1 MNGPS
6 TTHLSKYAPAR
17 SRRITIGYKRA
28 KGNKGER
35 ERQGTRLSHQHI
47 PRSRAEVKVATM
59 LRVVLACLP
68 LICFMGYIAYTYVIN
83 NVCHQFHSVSQVQ
96 QSFIVGR
103 TEARGAA
110 RRYPSLPSNFRLRA
124 FILRVQSGTR
134 GTRESLFE
142 TSVQSWTMRWAL
154 GCVNPAF

>member
-1 MNGPS
+1 MNRPS
-6 TTHLSKYAPAR
+6 TTHLNKYAPAR

-68 LICFMGYIAYTYVIN
+68 LICFMGYIVYTYVIN

-96 QSFIVGR
+96 QSFIVGD
-103 TEARGAA
+103 TPPFLQTFVSVHLFCGSKVGHAA
-110 RRYPSLPSNFRLRA
+110 PGKVCSR
-124 FILRVQSGTR
+124 
-134 GTRESLFE
+134 
-142 TSVQSWTMRWAL
+142 
-154 GCVNPAF
+154 